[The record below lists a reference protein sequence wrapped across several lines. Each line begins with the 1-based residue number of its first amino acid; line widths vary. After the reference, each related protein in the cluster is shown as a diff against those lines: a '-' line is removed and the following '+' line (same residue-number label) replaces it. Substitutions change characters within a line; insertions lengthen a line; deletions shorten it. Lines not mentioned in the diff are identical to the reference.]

1 MPIPLLLGRIEVAA
15 QAEGMRGTGE
25 DALIR
30 SLARAV
36 VSKLIHR
43 FDYRLV
49 DVRADPLGL
58 DAVCVQLTRR
68 GFHPATVID
77 VGVGTGTPWLYEAY
91 PAARFEL
98 FEPLESFRQAME
110 QSTAGLN
117 VGMHFCALGER
128 PSRALIEFDPAHPT
142 SSTMAHYSD
151 RYSSAANDGGP
162 RRATVATEIDV
173 LTLDQFGPFAGPTLL
188 KLDVEGYEA
197 QVVKGA
203 TRTLQQVDVVIT
215 EVSVTRRT
223 DVELS
228 LSSFL
233 ALMES
238 LGFSLMNIAEIT
250 QLGRGGPIAY
260 RDVALVRTD
269 SPMRYG
275 DT

>member
-1 MPIPLLLGRIEVAA
+1 VIK
-15 QAEGMRGTGE
+15 
-25 DALIR
+25 

-36 VSKLIHR
+36 VAKLVRR

-58 DAVCVQLTRR
+58 AAVCAQLKRR
-68 GFHPATVID
+68 GFHPRTVID
-77 VGVGTGTPWLYEAY
+77 VGVGTGTPWLYAAF
-91 PAARFEL
+91 PNARFEL
-98 FEPLESFRQAME
+98 FEPIESFRPAIE
-110 QSTAGLN
+110 QSTVGLD
-117 VGMHFCALGER
+117 VATHFCALGER
-128 PSRALIEFDPAHPT
+128 PSRALIEIDPAHPT

-151 RYSSAANDGGP
+151 RYATASTDGVPRSAP
-162 RRATVATEIDV
+162 VSTEVDV
-173 LTLDQFGPFAGPTLL
+173 LTLDQFAPFKGPTLL

-203 TRTLQQVDVVIT
+203 TRTLQEVDVVIT

-223 DVELS
+223 ETELS

-238 LGFSLMNIAEIT
+238 FGFSLMNIAEIT
-250 QLGRGGPIAY
+250 QIGRGGPIAY
-260 RDVALVRTD
+260 MDVVMVRTD